1 MVVIKSSK
9 RISLIISISVILLV
23 AVVIGLYLYPITA
36 LKQLD
41 NKQVESVG
49 FVGEG
54 ENIVY
59 DYPEDE
65 AKALIEILKSAK
77 LKGFPT
83 KDYAKVV
90 GGGPMMIT
98 AIEFEDKSRITLSY
112 RYAPDKEY
120 LIINT
125 KGYLCDIE
133 TLDKFKKICTECYS
147 AYKATWYT
155 MGNN

>member
-1 MVVIKSSK
+1 MKSSK
-9 RISLIISISVILLV
+9 RNSLIISIFVIVLI
-23 AVVIGLYLYPITA
+23 AVVIGLYLYPVTA
-36 LKQLD
+36 LTKLD
-41 NKQVESVG
+41 NNQVESVG
-49 FVGEG
+49 FVGKG

-59 DYPEDE
+59 DYPEDAANE
-65 AKALIEILKSAK
+65 LIEILRSAK

-83 KDYAKVV
+83 KDYANVV

-112 RYAPDKEY
+112 RYAPDKEF

-133 TLDKFKKICTECYS
+133 TLDKFREICTECYS

-155 MGNN
+155 MDDN

>member
-1 MVVIKSSK
+1 MKSSK
-9 RISLIISISVILLV
+9 RNSLIISISVIVLI

-36 LKQLD
+36 LTKLD
-41 NKQVESVG
+41 NKQVERVG
-49 FVGEG
+49 FVGKG

-59 DYPEDE
+59 DYPEDA
-65 AKALIEILKSAK
+65 AKELIEILKSAK

-83 KDYAKVV
+83 KEYAKVV

-112 RYAPDKEY
+112 RYAPDKEF

-133 TLDKFKKICTECYS
+133 TLDKFKDICSECYS
-147 AYKATWYT
+147 EYWHA
-155 MGNN
+155 MDNN